1 MSAPARG
8 PDPLRLRLDGPS
20 LPFELAAVRSRM
32 AAWAEGLGAS
42 ADTVDDLV
50 LATHEALANVA
61 DHAYPDSDGGATAFL
76 DAELTGDGEIVV
88 VVRDQGQ
95 WRPPPA
101 ETGWRGR
108 GLLII
113 RGLSDDT
120 DIRHGDA
127 GTTVE
132 MRWRLPSASEGRAR
146 PGRPT
151 DV

>member
-42 ADTVDDLV
+42 AETVDDLV

-61 DHAYPDSDGGATAFL
+61 DHAYPGSDGGAMAFL
-76 DAELTGDGEIVV
+76 DAELTDGEIVV
-88 VVRDQGQ
+88 VVRDQGR
-95 WRPPPA
+95 WRPPA
-101 ETGWRGR
+101 ADAGWRGR

-120 DIRHGDA
+120 DIRHDDT

-132 MRWRLPSASEGRAR
+132 MRWRLPSTPEGRAR
-146 PGRPT
+146 HGRRGGA
-151 DV
+151 